1 MQKPFEVKEF
11 DTIVCNT
18 DYKDSS
24 DFRYLPKN
32 KFDELSDFIR
42 EYDSANEGT
51 DVLEFFKL
59 GYRRNLG
66 DTITV
71 KNYVGLIQLKS
82 GFQIQILPKV
92 DLSDDED
99 NSETKKIFLKMLRS
113 LKEFE
118 GKVFSSASLK
128 IEKMNLYEL
137 FINMYLQEVR
147 QLVKRGIKY
156 SYVPQE
162 DNLNYYKGKLL
173 VGEHIKFNAAHQ
185 ERFYVSFDEFHPNRP
200 ENKLVKATLLK
211 LQKLTSSEEN
221 GKEIRQLL
229 TAFELVEPSVN
240 HEKEFAKVVIDRNTK
255 CYEMLMEWSKVFLM
269 NKSFSTF
276 AGSSTAKALLFPMQT
291 VFESYVAKCMK
302 KAFAPNGWEVSSQ
315 DKGYHLF
322 ESPRKFALRPDIV
335 MKKGE
340 RTIVLDTKWK
350 KLTSNE
356 RQNYG
361 ISQSDMYQ
369 MYAYSKKYNTSEICL
384 LYPINAEMR
393 GHTPIVFDS
402 GDGTTVKVHF
412 IDIANIES
420 SIDDLKNRYIYN

>member
-11 DTIVCNT
+11 ETIVCNA

-24 DFRYLPKN
+24 DFRYLSKN

-42 EYDSANEGT
+42 EYDTANEET

-99 NSETKKIFLKMLRS
+99 NSETKKVFLKMLRS
-113 LKEFE
+113 LKDFE

-185 ERFYVSFDEFHPNRP
+185 ERFYVAFDEFHPNRP

>member
-11 DTIVCNT
+11 ETIVCNT
-18 DYKDSS
+18 DYKDST
-24 DFRYLPKN
+24 DYRYLPKN

-42 EYDSANEGT
+42 EYDTANEGT

-99 NSETKKIFLKMLRS
+99 NSETKKVFLKMLRS

-185 ERFYVSFDEFHPNRP
+185 ERFYVSFDEFHPNRS

-229 TAFELVEPSVN
+229 MAFELVEPSVN

-350 KLTSNE
+350 KLINNE

-393 GHTPIVFDS
+393 DHTPIVFDS
-402 GDGTTVKVHF
+402 GDGTTVKVYF
-412 IDIANIES
+412 VDIANIEA
-420 SIDDLKNRYIYN
+420 SIDDLKNLYIYN

>member
-11 DTIVCNT
+11 ETIVCNT
-18 DYKDSS
+18 DYKDST
-24 DFRYLPKN
+24 DYRYLPKN
-32 KFDELSDFIR
+32 NFDELSDFIR
-42 EYDSANEGT
+42 EYDTATEGT

-99 NSETKKIFLKMLRS
+99 NSETKKVFLKMLRS

-185 ERFYVSFDEFHPNRP
+185 ERFYVSFDEFHPNRS

-350 KLTSNE
+350 KLINNE

-393 GHTPIVFDS
+393 DHTPIVFDS
-402 GDGTTVKVHF
+402 GDGTTVKVYF
-412 IDIANIES
+412 VDVANIEA
-420 SIDDLKNRYIYN
+420 SIDDLKNLYIYN

>member
-11 DTIVCNT
+11 ETIVCNT
-18 DYKDSS
+18 DYKDST
-24 DFRYLPKN
+24 DYRYLPKN

-42 EYDSANEGT
+42 EYDTANEGT

-99 NSETKKIFLKMLRS
+99 NSETKKVFLKMLRS

-185 ERFYVSFDEFHPNRP
+185 ERFYVSFDEFHPNRS

-350 KLTSNE
+350 KLINNE

-393 GHTPIVFDS
+393 DHTPIVFDS
-402 GDGTTVKVHF
+402 GDGTTVKVYF
-412 IDIANIES
+412 VDISNIEA
-420 SIDDLKNRYIYN
+420 SIDDLKNHYIYN

>member
-11 DTIVCNT
+11 ETIVCNT
-18 DYKDSS
+18 DYKDSTNY
-24 DFRYLPKN
+24 RYLPKN

-42 EYDSANEGT
+42 EYDAANEET

-99 NSETKKIFLKMLRS
+99 NSETKKVFLKMLRS

-185 ERFYVSFDEFHPNRP
+185 ERFYVSFDEFHPNRS

-255 CYEMLMEWSKVFLM
+255 CYEMLMEWSTVFLM

-393 GHTPIVFDS
+393 DHTPIVFDS
-402 GDGTTVKVHF
+402 GDGTTVKVYF
-412 IDIANIES
+412 VDIANIEA
-420 SIDDLKNRYIYN
+420 SIDDLKNLYIYN

>member
-128 IEKMNLYEL
+128 IEKMNFYEL

-211 LQKLTSSEEN
+211 LQRLTSSEEN

-393 GHTPIVFDS
+393 DHMPIVFDS

-420 SIDDLKNRYIYN
+420 SIDDLKSRYIYN

>member
-1 MQKPFEVKEF
+1 M
-11 DTIVCNT
+11 
-18 DYKDSS
+18 
-24 DFRYLPKN
+24 
-32 KFDELSDFIR
+32 
-42 EYDSANEGT
+42 
-51 DVLEFFKL
+51 
-59 GYRRNLG
+59 
-66 DTITV
+66 
-71 KNYVGLIQLKS
+71 
-82 GFQIQILPKV
+82 
-92 DLSDDED
+92 
-99 NSETKKIFLKMLRS
+99 
-113 LKEFE
+113 
-118 GKVFSSASLK
+118 
-128 IEKMNLYEL
+128 
-137 FINMYLQEVR
+137 
-147 QLVKRGIKY
+147 
-156 SYVPQE
+156 
-162 DNLNYYKGKLL
+162 
-173 VGEHIKFNAAHQ
+173 
-185 ERFYVSFDEFHPNRP
+185 
-200 ENKLVKATLLK
+200 
-211 LQKLTSSEEN
+211 QKLTSSEEN

-350 KLTSNE
+350 KLINNE

-393 GHTPIVFDS
+393 DQTPIVFDS
-402 GDGTTVKVHF
+402 GDGTTVKVYF
-412 IDIANIES
+412 VDVANIEA
-420 SIDDLKNRYIYN
+420 SIDDLKNLYIYN

>member
-11 DTIVCNT
+11 ETIVCNT
-18 DYKDSS
+18 DYKDSTNY
-24 DFRYLPKN
+24 RYLPKN

-42 EYDSANEGT
+42 EYDTANEET

-99 NSETKKIFLKMLRS
+99 NSETKKVFLKMLRS

-185 ERFYVSFDEFHPNRP
+185 ERFYVSFDEFHPNRS

-393 GHTPIVFDS
+393 DHTPIVFDS
-402 GDGTTVKVHF
+402 GDGTTVKVYF
-412 IDIANIES
+412 VDIANIEA
-420 SIDDLKNRYIYN
+420 SIDDLKNLYIYN

>member
-11 DTIVCNT
+11 ETIVCNT
-18 DYKDSS
+18 DYKDST
-24 DFRYLPKN
+24 DYRYLPKN

-42 EYDSANEGT
+42 EYDTANEGT

-99 NSETKKIFLKMLRS
+99 NSETKKVFLKMLRS

-185 ERFYVSFDEFHPNRP
+185 ERFYVSFDEFHPNRS

-350 KLTSNE
+350 KLINNE

-393 GHTPIVFDS
+393 DHTPIVFDS
-402 GDGTTVKVHF
+402 GDGTTVKVCF
-412 IDIANIES
+412 VDIANIEE
-420 SIDDLKNRYIYN
+420 SIDDLKNHYIYN

>member
-11 DTIVCNT
+11 ETIVCNA

-24 DFRYLPKN
+24 DFRYLSKN

-42 EYDSANEGT
+42 EYDTANEGT
-51 DVLEFFKL
+51 DMLEFFKL

-99 NSETKKIFLKMLRS
+99 NSETKKVFLKMLRS
-113 LKEFE
+113 LKDFE

-137 FINMYLQEVR
+137 FINMYLQEAR

-162 DNLNYYKGKLL
+162 YNLNYYKGKLL

-384 LYPINAEMR
+384 LYPLNSEMR

-402 GDGTTVKVHF
+402 GDGTTVKVYF
-412 IDIANIES
+412 MDIANIES
-420 SIDDLKNRYIYN
+420 SIDDLKSRYIYN

>member
-11 DTIVCNT
+11 ETIVCNT
-18 DYKDSS
+18 DYKDSTNY
-24 DFRYLPKN
+24 RYLPKN

-42 EYDSANEGT
+42 EYDAANEET

-99 NSETKKIFLKMLRS
+99 NSETKKVFLKMLRS

-185 ERFYVSFDEFHPNRP
+185 ERFYVSFDEFHPNRS

-393 GHTPIVFDS
+393 DHTPIVFDS
-402 GDGTTVKVHF
+402 GDGTTVKVYF
-412 IDIANIES
+412 VDIANIEA
-420 SIDDLKNRYIYN
+420 SIDDLKNLYIYN